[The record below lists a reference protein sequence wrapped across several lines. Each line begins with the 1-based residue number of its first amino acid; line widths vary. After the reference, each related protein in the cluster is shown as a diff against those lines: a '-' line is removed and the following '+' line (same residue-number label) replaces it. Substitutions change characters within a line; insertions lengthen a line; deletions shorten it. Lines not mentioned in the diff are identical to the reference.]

1 MKTTLALI
9 LAATLTLVGCQDKS
23 ADADAAAT
31 DTTAA
36 VPAPAEIPAPVTSSA
51 SLIRVIGQD
60 ELPSEPGVGIVADGK
75 ISSTGKAGYL
85 VYGPYAALNAG
96 TYQVVLDGT
105 VEALPEGAH
114 ATVDMVSNQGNSKLG
129 SAEITGAPAA
139 GAPLATFVATVPAN
153 ATDVEVRVIV
163 SETARVSVS
172 GYRVQSQ

>member
-1 MKTTLALI
+1 MKIHLALI
-9 LAATLTLVGCQDKS
+9 LAATLTLIGCQDKT
-23 ADADAAAT
+23 ADAEAAAT

-36 VPAPAEIPAPVTSSA
+36 APVPAETPAPVASST
-51 SLIRVIGQD
+51 SLIRVISQD

-85 VYGPYAALNAG
+85 VYGPYAALDAG

-129 SAEITGAPAA
+129 SAEIASAPSA
-139 GAPLATFVATVPAN
+139 GAPLASFVATVPPN
-153 ATDVEVRVIV
+153 ATDVEVRVFV
-163 SETARVSVS
+163 PETARISVS
-172 GYRVQSQ
+172 GYRAQQQ

>member
-1 MKTTLALI
+1 MKTHLALV
-9 LAATLTLVGCQDKS
+9 LAATLTLIGCQDKP
-23 ADADAAAT
+23 ADTDAAAT

-36 VPAPAEIPAPVTSSA
+36 VPAPAETPAPVVA
-51 SLIRVIGQD
+51 PKSLIRVIGQD

-85 VYGPYAALNAG
+85 VYGPYAALDAG
-96 TYQVVLDGT
+96 TYQVVIDGT
-105 VEALPEGAH
+105 VESLPEGAH

-129 SAEITGAPAA
+129 SADIASAPAA

-153 ATDVEVRVIV
+153 ATDVEVRVFV
-163 SETARVSVS
+163 PETARVSVS